1 VQALQT
7 MTSDIDDQNNNDILN
22 DLNGICDECKNKDE
36 SVSQNLILTGFKLC
50 RSCKVSKT
58 IFPI

>member
-1 VQALQT
+1 MQALQT

-22 DLNGICDECKNKDE
+22 DLNDICDECKNEHE
-36 SVSQNLILTGFKLC
+36 SVSQNLILTGFKICKSC
-50 RSCKVSKT
+50 RVSKT